1 MVNAFT
7 YRVFF
12 MYLDFGELPTLF
24 DEYLLWSHEKP
35 NIAYFRRKDH
45 VGDPA
50 VPLETFVRDL
60 VAERLGERLSG
71 PIRML
76 THLRYFGHCFNPVS
90 FYYCYDDDST
100 RVEALVAEVHNT
112 PWGERHCY
120 VFGSSQSDH
129 PSPRWKRFRLSKQF
143 HVSPFM
149 PMTIDYDWRFKE
161 PGESLNVHLMS
172 SEGGARLFDATLGL
186 RRREID
192 RGSLGRVLIGYPF
205 MTAKVVSMIYY
216 QAARLLIKGAPFFT
230 HPSKLGKLSQ
240 D

>member
-1 MVNAFT
+1 
-7 YRVFF
+7 
-12 MYLDFGELPTLF
+12 MYLDLGELPNLF
-24 DEYLLWSHEKP
+24 DDYPLWSYEKP
-35 NIAYFRRKDH
+35 SLAYFRRRDH
-45 VGDPA
+45 VGSPL
-50 VPLETFVRDL
+50 VPLDGFVRGL
-60 VAERLGERLSG
+60 VEERLGERPSG

-90 FYYCYDDDST
+90 FYYCYDDDSN

-120 VFGSSQSDH
+120 VFGDSQSDH
-129 PSPRWKRFRLSKQF
+129 PSPLWMRFRLSKQF

-149 PMTIDYDWRFKE
+149 PMTIDYDWRFKK
-161 PGESLNVHLMS
+161 PGDSLSVHLMS
-172 SEGGARLFDATLGL
+172 FEGGSRLFDATLSL

-192 RGSLGRVLIGYPF
+192 RRSLRRVLIAYPF
-205 MTAKVVSMIYY
+205 MTAKVVSMIDY